1 MTIENDTDAW
11 MAGVNEIQPPQEQD
25 AAPSTEG
32 VVTSEA
38 DEPAEQPEE
47 KPASTEDAPAE
58 AKAEQKPVN
67 LGALSTKELLQRV
80 RDNPTD
86 PATLRAMD
94 IRIARL
100 EASDRPRRQR
110 SKEAMAAEEA
120 IAGTKAALTKMRPD
134 YPEFAEHLE
143 TFSKAIEVT
152 ASTVIAADD
161 REQLEAD
168 LAAVDA
174 AFPGY
179 RKLREEGSP
188 QLAQW
193 IARQPPEIQQL
204 AQKVDVPSAMKLLER
219 FELDEYAAGRSSP
232 FAPPA
237 PSAPVQPAF
246 DVAAEAARIK
256 ADREAR
262 IKAAAAVPSTAR
274 AINNDEEDPWTQGVK
289 DLRQYQGFRR

>member
-1 MTIENDTDAW
+1 MTIDTAAPDTKNPEDDFDSGFAAPPDDQAENT
-11 MAGVNEIQPPQEQD
+11 E

-38 DEPAEQPEE
+38 DKAAGSVAGQEQP
-47 KPASTEDAPAE
+47 PVE
-58 AKAEQKPVN
+58 ATEQKPVN

-110 SKEAMAAEEA
+110 SKEAVAAEEA

-168 LAAVDA
+168 LTAVDA

-179 RKLREEGSP
+179 RKLREEGCP

-204 AQKVDVPSAMKLLER
+204 AQKVDVPSAMQLLER
-219 FELDEYAAGRSSP
+219 FELDEYAAGRPSP

-256 ADREAR
+256 ADREKR
-262 IKAAAAVPSTAR
+262 LSSAAAVPNAAR
-274 AINNDEEDPWTQGVK
+274 ASIKPPDDDFDAGFAGR
-289 DLRQYQGFRR
+289 LR